1 MAEPRLAFVALRVR
15 DLERSERFYRETIG
29 VPLEWTRGS
38 DGAHVEYSWREGAYL
53 HFALFEGEPTQR
65 AWLAFD
71 VDDLD
76 AAHARLLAA
85 GAEVVEAPHDEP
97 WGRTSVYSDP
107 DGHTVALTER
117 RAVRVAGVDMATG
130 GWAVVLLEGD
140 RVVDAFRCEVFADAL
155 ALDAQVV
162 GVDVPI
168 GLPEREPR
176 PADAAAR
183 RFVGARSSSVFA
195 TPPRAVLEAST
206 YAQARAV
213 AIEMTGKSLS
223 AQSYA
228 LARRTLEVDEY
239 ARADERIIEVHPEV
253 SFRELATGPLDSKR
267 SSHGLAQRRA
277 ALADAGIEVPEHVP
291 RLREPDLL
299 DATAAAWTAARYARG
314 EAKPLPETH
323 RGRSGAIWR

>member
-1 MAEPRLAFVALRVR
+1 MTEPRLAFVALRVR

-29 VPLEWTRGS
+29 VPLERGTGGE
-38 DGAHVEYSWREGAYL
+38 GAHYEYSWREGAYL
-53 HFALFEGEPTQR
+53 HFALFEGEPTER
-65 AWLAFD
+65 AWLAFH
-71 VDDLD
+71 VDDLE
-76 AAHARLLAA
+76 AAHARVLAT
-85 GAEVVEAPHDEP
+85 GATVIDAPRDEP
-97 WGRTSVYSDP
+97 WGRTAAYSDP
-107 DGHTVALTER
+107 DGHTVGLTER
-117 RAVRVAGVDMATG
+117 RATRVAGVDMATG
-130 GWAVVLLEGD
+130 GWAVVLLEGNH
-140 RVVDAFRCEVFADAL
+140 VVDAFRCEVFADAL

-162 GVDVPI
+162 GVDVPM

-183 RFVGARSSSVFA
+183 RFVGARASSVFA
-195 TPPRAVLEAST
+195 TPPRAVLEAPT

-213 AIEMTGKSLS
+213 ATEVTGKSLS

-228 LARRTLEVDEY
+228 LARRILEVDDY
-239 ARADERIIEVHPEV
+239 ARDDERIIEVHPEV

-277 ALADAGIEVPEHVP
+277 ALAEAGIEVPEHVP

-299 DATAAAWTAARYARG
+299 DATVAAWTASRYARR

-323 RGRSGAIWR
+323 SERIGAIWR